1 MANKAHK
8 KKNSAVH
15 DPHRIVAQVA
25 PYLRIVHQVAGRVRI
40 KLQFAVLD
48 ATALSRSEGLTRAF
62 GALPGVRAISLNPL
76 ALSCVVE
83 YDNAVIPDAAWPD
96 LLAGRRTS
104 AAETLLGL
112 LASVAPTSLHRN
124 EKENA

>member
-1 MANKAHK
+1 MADKAPK
-8 KKNSAVH
+8 KKNSAAH
-15 DPHRIVAQVA
+15 DPHRVIAQVA
-25 PYLRIVHQVAGRVRI
+25 PYLRIAHQVAGRVRI
-40 KLQFAVLD
+40 KLQFTALD
-48 ATALSRSEGLTRAF
+48 ATALSRGEGLTRTF

-96 LLAGRRTS
+96 LLAGRRTA

-112 LASVAPTSLHRN
+112 LASVAPASIHSS